1 VNEEILV
8 RSDATLSDVDIKLR
22 LIDLIAVPWNQE
34 ADVPWRGEM
43 WKEVFVRGAFDGI
56 EDHAGRVPI
65 RVNREHTKG
74 DTVGRIVTLD
84 PQHETGLLARVK
96 VAKTPRGDDTLALAE
111 DDMLSPSVG
120 YFIKRASD
128 VILNKQA
135 KLRRVKR
142 AFLDHLSFV
151 ESPAFKQGAEVL
163 AVREELRPPAELE
176 PLPSTPILDELFED
190 EVLAWARTRLG
201 Q

>member
-1 VNEEILV
+1 
-8 RSDATLSDVDIKLR
+8 
-22 LIDLIAVPWNQE
+22 
-34 ADVPWRGEM
+34 
-43 WKEVFVRGAFDGI
+43 
-56 EDHAGRVPI
+56 
-65 RVNREHTKG
+65 
-74 DTVGRIVTLD
+74 
-84 PQHETGLLARVK
+84 
-96 VAKTPRGDDTLALAE
+96 
-111 DDMLSPSVG
+111 MLSPSVG

>member
-163 AVREELRPPAELE
+163 AVREELRPPVELE

>member
-1 VNEEILV
+1 MNEEILV